1 MSTSEVQRREQNHV
15 GVSDL
20 RYPQDLAVDNSPF
33 MTFSTQR
40 PVYDNLGSAL
50 RSNPTGQSVTLY
62 VPSGYAVSDSINYE
76 SAEGGL
82 AGYLIDRFSDGSIT
96 DIGVEDVA
104 SIAKQNVAG
113 VAATIAGGAAA
124 VGGSLAAGAV
134 TGVLTS
140 SAVGGEIQNRV
151 SRAEGKV
158 QNPRQYMMFKAPE
171 MRSFSFAFSMIPQS
185 ESEAE
190 DVIRIVKFFR
200 KAAYPQLS
208 ATTYAYLFPD
218 LFKISFGNNDSM
230 IKMPEVA
237 CTGVETTYN
246 PNTQSYFVRGNIPV
260 QVDISL
266 SFQEMKAITRADID
280 EGF

>member
-76 SAEGGL
+76 AAEGGL
-82 AGYLIDRFSDGSIT
+82 VGYLIDRFADGSIT
-96 DIGVEDVA
+96 NISPADVA
-104 SIAKQNVAG
+104 EVAEQNTAALATAA
-113 VAATIAGGAAA
+113 AATIGGIFGKSSGALGAGFLTQAAI
-124 VGGSLAAGAV
+124 
-134 TGVLTS
+134 TGEV
-140 SAVGGEIQNRV
+140 ANRF
-151 SRAEGKV
+151 SRRAGKV
-158 QNPRQYMMFKAPE
+158 ANPRQYMMFKAPE

>member
-1 MSTSEVQRREQNHV
+1 
-15 GVSDL
+15 
-20 RYPQDLAVDNSPF
+20 
-33 MTFSTQR
+33 
-40 PVYDNLGSAL
+40 
-50 RSNPTGQSVTLY
+50 LY
-62 VPSGYAVSDSINYE
+62 VPAGYAVSDSINYE
-76 SAEGGL
+76 STEGGL

-96 DIGVEDVA
+96 DISGEDVVE
-104 SIAKQNVAG
+104 IAQQNAAGLLG
-113 VAATIAGGAAA
+113 VAAAGVGA
-124 VGGSLAAGAV
+124 VGGGLPGAAIVG
-134 TGVLTS
+134 GLTS
-140 SAVGGEIQNRV
+140 AAITGEIANRS
-151 SRAEGKV
+151 SRRAGKV
-158 QNPRQYMMFKAPE
+158 ANPRQYMMFKAPE

-185 ESEAE
+185 ESEAQ

-260 QVDISL
+260 QVGISL

>member
-1 MSTSEVQRREQNHV
+1 
-15 GVSDL
+15 
-20 RYPQDLAVDNSPF
+20 

-40 PVYDNLGSAL
+40 PVYDNVGSAL

-62 VPSGYAVSDSINYE
+62 VPTGYAVSDSINYE

-82 AGYLIDRFSDGSIT
+82 AGYLIDRFADGSIT
-96 DIGVEDVA
+96 DISGADVA
-104 SIAKQNVAG
+104 EVAEQNTAAIAAAAAAAIGSVAG
-113 VAATIAGGAAA
+113 
-124 VGGSLAAGAV
+124 AAGAF
-134 TGVLTS
+134 
-140 SAVGGEIQNRV
+140 VGGALTQSAISGEVQNRF
-151 SRAEGKV
+151 SRRAGKV
-158 QNPRQYMMFKAPE
+158 ANPRQYMMFKAPE

-185 ESEAE
+185 EAEAE
-190 DVIRIVKFFR
+190 DAIRIVKFFR

-246 PNTQSYFVRGNIPV
+246 PNAQSYFVRGNIPV

-266 SFQEMKAITRADID
+266 SFQEMKAISRADID

>member
-1 MSTSEVQRREQNHV
+1 MAISDAQRRSQNHV
-15 GVSDL
+15 GAVDL
-20 RYPQDLAVDNSPF
+20 RYPQDLAVDTTPF

-50 RSNPTGQSVTLY
+50 RSNPTGESVTLY
-62 VPSGYAVSDSINYE
+62 VPTGYSVSDSISYE

-82 AGYLIDRFSDGSIT
+82 VGYIIDRFADGSIT
-96 DIGVEDVA
+96 DISLGDV
-104 SIAKQNVAG
+104 SEVAKQNT
-113 VAATIAGGAAA
+113 AA
-124 VGGSLAAGAV
+124 LAAGAAAAIGGSLGG
-134 TGVLTS
+134 GVG
-140 SAVGGEIQNRV
+140 AVGAGLLTNAAITGEVANRV
-151 SRAEGKV
+151 SRREGKV
-158 QNPRQYMMFKAPE
+158 ANPRQYMMFKAPE

-185 ESEAE
+185 ETEAE

-200 KAAYPQLS
+200 RASYPQLS

-218 LFKISFGNNDSM
+218 LFNIAFGNNDSM

-246 PNTQSYFVRGNIPV
+246 PNAQSYFVRGNIPV
-260 QVDISL
+260 QIDISL